1 VHPFSQLISN
11 RFGFFAVGFMPL
23 KLLIERRESIA
34 LFVRYF
40 GHSLDLRRNN
50 PRIIPEAGT
59 LAAFALENCGLPRDA
74 IMDDTSAPYPH
85 DDEFELDELETEGYA
100 SLLRIERGRL
110 RNRDVF
116 GPIRLHYGFFQL
128 RARHSHYLIAR
139 RENQIAGGIGF
150 MVDEIERVVRVFE
163 LIARSD
169 LPIRFLLN
177 SFLEKC
183 QTELHADYV
192 EVDVSAYSPRMQRTL
207 LELDF
212 LPVGYIPANVFHE
225 VERLDAIKMARL
237 MVPFELGELHLSE
250 AIRPIA
256 NVVIKSFASKDVLPR
271 VAAASQQTPLFVG
284 LSHEQRQRLLGICEA
299 RTFRPD
305 EAIYR
310 QGEADGTMHLILAGE
325 VELRVNGIQTI
336 ANVSAGQCLGETSS
350 LYHPSSA
357 LPHSVDAIARTL
369 VETAAFPERDF
380 RDLIRRRPDIGVVI
394 YRNLAADVSAKLKRA
409 SGRPD

>member
-1 VHPFSQLISN
+1 
-11 RFGFFAVGFMPL
+11 MPL

-163 LIARSD
+163 LIAQ
-169 LPIRFLLN
+169 RFADSVL
-177 SFLEKC
+177 
-183 QTELHADYV
+183 TE
-192 EVDVSAYSPRMQRTL
+192 
-207 LELDF
+207 F
-212 LPVGYIPANVFHE
+212 I
-225 VERLDAIKMARL
+225 
-237 MVPFELGELHLSE
+237 LGEMPNGASCRLC
-250 AIRPIA
+250 RGRCQR
-256 NVVIKSFASKDVLPR
+256 VFASH
-271 VAAASQQTPLFVG
+271 ATHF
-284 LSHEQRQRLLGICEA
+284 A
-299 RTFRPD
+299 R
-305 EAIYR
+305 A
-310 QGEADGTMHLILAGE
+310 
-325 VELRVNGIQTI
+325 
-336 ANVSAGQCLGETSS
+336 
-350 LYHPSSA
+350 
-357 LPHSVDAIARTL
+357 
-369 VETAAFPERDF
+369 
-380 RDLIRRRPDIGVVI
+380 
-394 YRNLAADVSAKLKRA
+394 
-409 SGRPD
+409 